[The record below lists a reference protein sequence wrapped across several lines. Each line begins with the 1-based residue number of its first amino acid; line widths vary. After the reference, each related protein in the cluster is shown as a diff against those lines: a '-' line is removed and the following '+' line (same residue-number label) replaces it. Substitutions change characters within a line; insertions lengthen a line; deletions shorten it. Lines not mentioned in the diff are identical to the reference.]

1 MRNLVLKIA
10 VTLFFGLLLLFLDN
24 SNALTYFSLF
34 LIAVLGI
41 PHGATDHII
50 HNVLRNGRLSLEVR
64 FPFLLRYLG
73 LMAAYG
79 LLWWF
84 LPDLSLLI
92 FLLISAYHFGEAQF
106 EFTGMDSFK
115 NRLLA
120 FAWGSWVLVVI
131 LLNHFERTT
140 ALLRELVG
148 ADAVFSVLGNNRVAL
163 LSVWSFATVL
173 IVFIHL
179 REIGLHRVLQQLLE
193 MALLAFMAWWLPLL
207 LAFALFFTFWH
218 SRDALV
224 LQWRRLR
231 SYQPDLKVPGLLKM
245 MLPFTLLSLFGIAI
259 IIAGGEW
266 FLDSEVPYI
275 TLFFILISL
284 LTLPHM
290 LLMSEFYRKIEKFRS
305 GNQN

>member
-1 MRNLVLKIA
+1 MSNVVLKIA
-10 VTLFFGLLLLFLDN
+10 ITLFFGLLLLFVDN

-34 LIAVLGI
+34 LIAILGI

-50 HNVLRNGRLSLEVR
+50 HNVLRRGALSLEVKL
-64 FPFLLRYLG
+64 PFLLRYLG

-84 LPDLSLLI
+84 FPALSLLI

-106 EFTGMDSFK
+106 EFTGMQRFK

-131 LLNHFERTT
+131 LLNHLERTT
-140 ALLRELVG
+140 ALLRELVN
-148 ADAVFSVLGNNRVAL
+148 ADVVFSVLGNNRLAL
-163 LSVWSFATVL
+163 ISVWSFATVL

-179 REIGLHRVLQQLLE
+179 REIGLQGVLRQLLE
-193 MALLAFMAWWLPLL
+193 MALLAFIAYWLPLL

-224 LQWRRLR
+224 LQWKRLR
-231 SYQPDLKVPGLLKM
+231 SFKPDLQVPGLLKM
-245 MLPFTLLSLFGIAI
+245 MLPFTLLSLVGMAM

-266 FLDSEVPYI
+266 LLDMEVPYI

-290 LLMSEFYRKIEKFRS
+290 LLMSEFYRKIEKVEYRS
-305 GNQN
+305 HT